1 MRHALSSRDVSEK
14 TAVQRLR
21 YKLARDAEQR
31 AKDRYFGLT
40 IAPVLVLWALVIAG
54 GSAAAG
60 ALIPLGVS
68 LTVYFG
74 GAAILVIWLERRAR
88 RVSAER

>member
-1 MRHALSSRDVSEK
+1 MRQALSPRSAPVT

-21 YKLARDAEQR
+21 DKLARDAEQR
-31 AKDRYFGLT
+31 ARDRYFAVA
-40 IAPVLVLWALVIAG
+40 IIPVLLLWALVIG
-54 GSAAAG
+54 GSSAVAG
-60 ALIPLGVS
+60 ALIPPGVA
-68 LTVYFG
+68 LTAYFG